1 MSENSNLTVPDF
13 ERFLQCLIEITG
25 QPPGEFERDVQAA
38 LADAGVDWS
47 VNVDETGTV
56 KVRAT

>member
-1 MSENSNLTVPDF
+1 MQNLTTTDC

-38 LADAGVDWS
+38 LADAGVEWS
-47 VNVDETGTV
+47 VSVDEAGIV
-56 KVRAT
+56 KVRAA